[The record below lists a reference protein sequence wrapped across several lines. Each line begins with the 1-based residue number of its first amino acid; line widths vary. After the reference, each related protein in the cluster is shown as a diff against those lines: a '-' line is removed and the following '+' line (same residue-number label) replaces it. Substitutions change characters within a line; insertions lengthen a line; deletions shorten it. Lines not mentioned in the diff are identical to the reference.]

1 MSEYRTREQYW
12 DYKDYLQHREGNCYY
27 NKGLDL
33 KDSNPTETVKF
44 FKLALKEDQRSRLYR
59 DNCNFLL
66 HMMFLATVGRNNKY
80 FPIFII

>member
-33 KDSNPTETVKF
+33 KETNPTEAVKY
-44 FKLALKEDQRSRLYR
+44 FKLALTQDPKDQDFIRQLQLLSAY
-59 DNCNFLL
+59 DVSCN
-66 HMMFLATVGRNNKY
+66 N
-80 FPIFII
+80 

>member
-33 KDSNPTETVKF
+33 KETNPTEAVKY
-44 FKLALKEDQRSRLYR
+44 FKLALKEDPKDQDFIRQLQ
-59 DNCNFLL
+59 LL
-66 HMMFLATVGRNNKY
+66 SEYDTSCTS
-80 FPIFII
+80 

>member
-33 KDSNPTETVKF
+33 KESNPTEAVKY
-44 FKLALKEDQRSRLYR
+44 FKLALQQDPKDQDFIKQLQLLPSY
-59 DNCNFLL
+59 DVSCN
-66 HMMFLATVGRNNKY
+66 N
-80 FPIFII
+80 